1 MSEVQ
6 RIKIG
11 QILKEISFSSPV
23 LDVGSGPGFLEEKI
37 SAVAL
42 DVNVDDLKKFY
53 GQRVLASGD
62 HLPFVGGHF
71 NTVFCIDTA
80 HLLKEPEDI
89 VRVLRP
95 NGKLVVS
102 LPCNKWNCENKL
114 SELTKKFSMLKAV
127 QKIIIKTERE
137 WDAVVVF
144 VKVRFSR
151 KARTA
156 R

>member
-11 QILKEISFSSPV
+11 QILREISFSSPV
-23 LDVGSGPGFLEEKI
+23 LDIGSGPGFLEEKI

-42 DVNVDDLKKFY
+42 DVNLDDLKKFH
-53 GQRVLASGD
+53 GQRILASGD

-80 HLLKEPEDI
+80 HLLKKPEET

-95 NGKLVVS
+95 NGKLIAS

-114 SELTKKFSMLKAV
+114 RELMKKFHMLKPM

-144 VKVRFSR
+144 VKVRSFR